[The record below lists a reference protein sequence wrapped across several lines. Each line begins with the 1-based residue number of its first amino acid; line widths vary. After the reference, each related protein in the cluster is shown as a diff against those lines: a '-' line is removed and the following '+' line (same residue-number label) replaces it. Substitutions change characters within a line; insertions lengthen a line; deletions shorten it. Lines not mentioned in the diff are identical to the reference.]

1 MSLPGQEVGDD
12 GDDPWEPEQ
21 EQQPQDLDQNKRDH
35 TAVDMPGCHFF
46 WCNAAEVKQRK
57 AKGWGQE

>member
-1 MSLPGQEVGDD
+1 
-12 GDDPWEPEQ
+12 
-21 EQQPQDLDQNKRDH
+21 
-35 TAVDMPGCHFF
+35 MPGCHFF